1 MSEPFYV
8 YLAAPLTDLPAQ
20 YLANVATMS
29 RMSRDL
35 MRAGYIPINPAADM
49 LEGLMSDEA
58 LTIDLYQS
66 RSMALLE
73 LLRGCRRAALFVI
86 RLQHADGRPSTGVRD
101 EIANAQA
108 WGIPVVTTRP
118 ELARLREATE

>member
-1 MSEPFYV
+1 MSDSFYV

-20 YLANVATMS
+20 YLANVALMS

-108 WGIPVVTTRP
+108 WGIPVVSSRP
-118 ELARLREATE
+118 ELDRLREATK